1 MQIKIPGKDLLD
13 LKNIVFDYNGTIAFE
28 GALLP
33 FVPELIEK
41 LKKEYI
47 VYILTSDTYG
57 TARKACKDLGVNI
70 DTLSGENVSQGKANF
85 VKKLGAKNTICIGNG
100 TNDVGM
106 FKEAALAIAVIGK
119 EGCAVQALNEADIV
133 VNNIQDAFNL
143 LLNTKNLI
151 ATLRG

>member
-28 GALLP
+28 GVLLP

-41 LKKEYI
+41 LKKDYI
-47 VYILTSDTYG
+47 IYILTSDTYG
-57 TARKACKDLGVNI
+57 TVRKACKDLGVNI
-70 DTLSGENVSQGKANF
+70 DTLSGESVSQGKANF
-85 VKKLGAKNTICIGNG
+85 VKKLGTQNTICIGNG

-133 VNNIQDAFNL
+133 VNDIQDAFNL
-143 LLNTKNLI
+143 LLNTKSLI